1 MIEQSDLKPVIWVGS
16 SRKDYR
22 TMPDEVQSRMGYAL
36 YIAQQGGKHRDAKP
50 LKGFGGAGVVEI
62 VADHRSDTY
71 RCVYTALS
79 EIALCTAC
87 LSEEGEVGAQD
98 AKIRDGT
105 NRSAAAYSRTHCAR
119 RTSMSKKIDYEVGSG
134 NVFAD
139 IGLPNAEE
147 HLIKAQLVYKIDRLM
162 KGRSL
167 KQVEA
172 AKLFGIKQ
180 PDVSNM
186 LRGDFRQFSVERLLR
201 FLVALGQDV
210 EIVVKPHRGTR
221 QAPQLRVA

>member
-1 MIEQSDLKPVIWVGS
+1 
-16 SRKDYR
+16 
-22 TMPDEVQSRMGYAL
+22 
-36 YIAQQGGKHRDAKP
+36 
-50 LKGFGGAGVVEI
+50 
-62 VADHRSDTY
+62 
-71 RCVYTALS
+71 
-79 EIALCTAC
+79 
-87 LSEEGEVGAQD
+87 
-98 AKIRDGT
+98 
-105 NRSAAAYSRTHCAR
+105 
-119 RTSMSKKIDYEVGSG
+119 MSKKIDYEVGSG